1 MLYVVAIDK
10 EDGGTDWKVFTRS
23 GDAIRRHTFASRF
36 VTSREPVRI
45 GNEETIV
52 VACRMFRARTTD
64 VREAVRLVEHGQA
77 ETLER
82 RPNATKRTRIVFQ
95 ETWIVFFAIRSENP
109 GRRSRQSQEL
119 WIFSRTLRQ
128 FGL

>member
-23 GDAIRRHTFASRF
+23 GDAIRRHSFASRF

-77 ETLER
+77 ETLVPDEHYSER
-82 RPNATKRTRIVFQ
+82 TAGPSLDR
-95 ETWIVFFAIRSENP
+95 
-109 GRRSRQSQEL
+109 L
-119 WIFSRTLRQ
+119 
-128 FGL
+128 